1 MNTTR
6 IPALMGV
13 LLAAAVLLLTAACT
27 PTAAPAPTEPTPPP
41 TETPAATPT
50 VEPAPAADLVGTEWV
65 LVRYGPQ
72 GNLAKP
78 LPENLPTLS
87 FQQDSLGGN
96 TGCNQFGGEY
106 EVAGNRIEISDIFQ
120 TLIACDEP
128 IMEQERDYLEALR
141 AAKTYTL
148 AEENLTLV
156 YEGGELHFTPQQPEA
171 DEALERTEW
180 QLTTFVEGEAA
191 RSLLADTEIT
201 ATFEGGAV
209 NGNAGCNE
217 YHAAYVLSGY
227 QITVGDTA
235 ATRMHCGE
243 AIMEQEEAFLS
254 SLRSA
259 RTYEIDGRRLI
270 LHHAGGSL
278 IFSTR

>member
-1 MNTTR
+1 MIRLRNY
-6 IPALMGV
+6 ALFMG
-13 LLAAAVLLLTAACT
+13 AILLLTAACT
-27 PTAAPAPTEPTPPP
+27 PAVAPTPTPAA
-41 TETPAATPT
+41 EMPAATPT
-50 VEPAPAADLVGTEWV
+50 MEPAPAVDLAGTEWV
-65 LVRYGPQ
+65 LVRYGPVDD
-72 GNLAKP
+72 P
-78 LPENLPTLS
+78 VESLPESPATLT
-87 FQQDSLGGN
+87 FEEESLGGN
-96 TGCNQFGGEY
+96 TGCNHFGGEY
-106 EVAGNRIEISDIFQ
+106 EVNGNQIEISDIFQ
-120 TLIACDEP
+120 TLIACDGP
-128 IMEQERDYLEALR
+128 VMEQERDYLEGLR
-141 AAKTYTL
+141 SAEKFRL
-148 AEENLTLV
+148 ADESLTLV
-156 YEGGELHFTPQQPEA
+156 YPGGELHFSRQQPEA

-180 QLTTFVEGEAA
+180 QLTTLVEGETA

-217 YHAAYVLSGY
+217 YHAAYVLSGD

-259 RTYEIDGRRLI
+259 RTYEIDGRRLT